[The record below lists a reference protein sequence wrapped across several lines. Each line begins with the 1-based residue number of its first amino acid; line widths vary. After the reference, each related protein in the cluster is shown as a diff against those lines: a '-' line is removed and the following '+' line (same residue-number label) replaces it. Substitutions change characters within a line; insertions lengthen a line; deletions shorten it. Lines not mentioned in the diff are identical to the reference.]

1 LNDLSNNLP
10 IDTPENV
17 ILNAEIAGF
26 GTRCL
31 AAIFDYIII
40 FVILIVVY
48 WLAFRAAYPFGTDIT
63 NAFLIFIIILF
74 LLMTFYHLLFELF
87 WNGQTP
93 GKRFIRLRVVQA
105 NGLPLT
111 ATGAL
116 IRNLVRLFDFFP
128 VFYGIGLIVMF
139 ASSKTQRLG
148 DLAAGTIVIR
158 ERGDLKLT
166 TIREDFRVNYLYVK
180 PIEPIPSHIQVD
192 RLDQQDRRMVIDF
205 LQRRFDMQD
214 RINLGR
220 LIARRI
226 ATKMEYAIS
235 SSEISYGN
243 SAEIFLE
250 RVARAFELAEYQRD
264 HPVDD

>member
-1 LNDLSNNLP
+1 MNDLSNNLA

-40 FVILIVVY
+40 FVILIVINA
-48 WLAFRAAYPFGTDIT
+48 LTFRATRNIEDFNTA
-63 NAFLIFIIILF
+63 LIVFIITLF
-74 LLMTFYHLLFELF
+74 TVMTFYHLLFELF
-87 WNGQTP
+87 WNGRTP
-93 GKRFIRLRVVQA
+93 GKYFIKLRVVRA

-139 ASSKTQRLG
+139 ANSKTQRLG

-158 ERGDLKLT
+158 ERGDIKLSS
-166 TIREDFRVNYLYVK
+166 IRENYRVDYVYVK
-180 PIEPIPSHIQVD
+180 PIEPIPPHIQVEN
-192 RLDQQDRRMVIDF
+192 LDEADRRMVVDF
-205 LQRRFDMQD
+205 LQRRFAMQE
-214 RINLGR
+214 RTGVGR
-220 LIARRI
+220 LIAKRI
-226 ATKMEYAIS
+226 AAKMEYP

-243 SAEIFLE
+243 GAEIFLE
-250 RVARAFELAEYQRD
+250 RVARAFELADYRRD
-264 HPVDD
+264 HPGGE